1 VWALAWLLIL
11 ASSALAQAQEQSSSP
26 QRFDET
32 AHALAWLEGRFRSP
46 VTCLRSD
53 GSRLE
58 LEQAIGVRAAPMRS
72 GMPVLRVTFFG
83 IDVPDAEKCF
93 NVVEPR
99 VPDRRGVLY
108 VTYRSNRRPDM
119 GLTDFRRTIRKGSL
133 VYHIVAGQL
142 RIRNV
147 DEDGEP
153 RVVRF
158 EDRDYPLHIRPVL
171 PHSDGDRLLA
181 PYRGDRPPEED
192 PRRRLRFEIEGPESF
207 TFVGAFIEEEPRRR

>member
-1 VWALAWLLIL
+1 MGNLAHAQQEPSRAPSFDETTYALAWL
-11 ASSALAQAQEQSSSP
+11 Q
-26 QRFDET
+26 
-32 AHALAWLEGRFRSP
+32 GRFRAP
-46 VTCLRSD
+46 VTCVRRD

-58 LEQAIGVRAAPMRS
+58 LEQAIGVRSAPMRS

-93 NVVEPR
+93 NVAEPR

-119 GLTDFRRTIRKGSL
+119 GLTDFRRTVRKGTI
-133 VYHIVAGQL
+133 VYHIVGGQL
-142 RIRNV
+142 RIRDV
-147 DEDGEP
+147 GEEAEP

-158 EDRDYPLHIRPVL
+158 EDRDYPLRLRPVL

-181 PYRGDRPPEED
+181 RYREEAPPDED
-192 PRRRLRFEIEGPESF
+192 PSRQLWFEIEGPEDF
-207 TFVGAFIEEEPRRR
+207 AFLGAFIEDAP

>member
-1 VWALAWLLIL
+1 M
-11 ASSALAQAQEQSSSP
+11 
-26 QRFDET
+26 
-32 AHALAWLEGRFRSP
+32 
-46 VTCLRSD
+46 RSD

-58 LEQAIGVRAAPMRS
+58 LEQAIGVRAAPKRS

-108 VTYRSNRRPDM
+108 VTYRSNRRADM
-119 GLTDFRRTIRKGSL
+119 GLTDFRRTIRKGAL
-133 VYHIVAGQL
+133 VYHIVSGQL
-142 RIRNV
+142 RIRDV
-147 DEDGEP
+147 DEHGEP

-158 EDRDYPLHIRPVL
+158 EDRDYPLRIRPVL
-171 PHSDGDRLLA
+171 PQSDGDKLLA
-181 PYRGDRPPEED
+181 PYRGDHPPEAD
-192 PRRRLRFEIEGPESF
+192 PRRRLRFEIEGPEQF